1 MKGIFEGEKTML
13 KKTTEGYV
21 YNSSK
26 TSIEYALLE
35 GVTIGGDKQY
45 TSDIIFI
52 ILTDPDYNVDN
63 NVVGY
68 LFGADIMKNDP
79 EGYEESIAE
88 IVNEFEQRNN
98 L

>member
-1 MKGIFEGEKTML
+1 ML
-13 KKTTEGYV
+13 KKTVQGYV
-21 YNSSK
+21 YISSK
-26 TSIEYALLE
+26 TNIEYALLE

-52 ILTDPDYNVDN
+52 MLTDPAYNVDN

-68 LFGADIMKNDP
+68 LFGADIMKTNP
-79 EGYEESIAE
+79 EGYEESIKE
-88 IVNEFEQRNN
+88 ITDEFEQRNN

>member
-1 MKGIFEGEKTML
+1 ML
-13 KKTTEGYV
+13 KKTVEGYV
-21 YNSSK
+21 YISSK

-52 ILTDPDYNVDN
+52 MLTNPDYNVDN
-63 NVVGY
+63 NVVGF
-68 LFGADIMKNDP
+68 LFGADIMKANP
-79 EGYEESIAE
+79 EGYEKSIKM
-88 IVNEFEQRNN
+88 IVDEFELRNN